1 MRPNLIITKPIQQ
14 FFNNQSSGGIVLI
27 ICTIAALVIANSGWG
42 HAYEQILHHHINVT
56 FGENFFSL
64 DKAIHVWINDF
75 LMAIFFLLI
84 GLEIKREIMAGELSN
99 IKAASL
105 PIAAAI
111 GGMILPALVYV
122 FINLKSGDIGGW
134 AVPMATDIAFSLGIL
149 TLLGKKVPI
158 SLKIFLTGLAIVDD
172 LAGVAVIALFF
183 TSDIDVNSLLIAAG
197 IFAILLLLNRLR
209 VYKMT
214 IYAILGLALWLFVYH
229 SGIHPTIAG
238 VLLAI
243 SIPARRRMKDTSLLM
258 PKIEL
263 GTMLLKDNPLQND
276 QLFLSENQV
285 QGIDEIYKASKYAT
299 SPLQRLEHSL
309 HPIVAFGIMPLFALA
324 NAGIVLDGNIIAALT
339 SSVSLGIMLGL
350 FLGKQLGITFFT
362 WLAVKLK
369 LGVLPDDVNWMQI
382 WGLSCLAG
390 IGFTMS
396 LFISNLAYN
405 DVHTVTNSKIGILAG
420 SLLSGLVG
428 WIVLSIAANKKKKP
442 V

>member
-42 HAYEQILHHHINVT
+42 HAYESILHHHVEIT
-56 FGENFFSL
+56 LGEHFLSL

-75 LMAIFFLLI
+75 LMAIFFFLI

-111 GGMILPALVYV
+111 GGMVVPAVIYV
-122 FINLKSGDIGGW
+122 IVNLKSGDVGGW

-183 TSDIDVNSLLIAAG
+183 TSDININSLLIAAG
-197 IFAILLLLNRLR
+197 IFVVLMLLNRFR
-209 VYKMT
+209 VYRMT
-214 IYAILGLALWLFVYH
+214 IYAILGLALWLFVYQ

-243 SIPARRRMKDTSLLM
+243 SIPARRRLKDTSLLL

-263 GTMLLKDNPLQND
+263 GTMLLKENPLTND
-276 QLFLSENQV
+276 QLFLTENQIH
-285 QGIDEIYKASKYAT
+285 GIDEIYKASKYAT
-299 SPLQRLEHSL
+299 SPVQRLEHSL

-339 SSVSLGIMLGL
+339 SSVSLGIMSGL
-350 FLGKQLGITFFT
+350 FLGKQLGITCFT

-369 LGVLPDDVNWMQI
+369 LGVLPDDVNWLQI

-396 LFISNLAYN
+396 LFISNLAFD
-405 DVHTVTNSKIGILAG
+405 DVHTITNSKIGILAG

-428 WIVLSIAANKKKKP
+428 WIVLSIAAKKEKP
-442 V
+442 L

>member
-14 FFNNQSSGGIVLI
+14 FFNNQSAGGIVLI
-27 ICTIAALVIANSGWG
+27 ICTIAALIIANSSWG
-42 HAYEQILHHHINVT
+42 HVYEDFLHHHIEIT
-56 FGENFFSL
+56 LGENFFSL

-75 LMAIFFLLI
+75 LMAIFFFLI

-99 IKAASL
+99 IRAASL

-111 GGMILPALVYV
+111 GGMIAPALVYV
-122 FINLKSGDIGGW
+122 ILNIKSGDMSGW

-149 TLLGKKVPI
+149 TLLGRKVPL

-183 TSDIDVNSLLIAAG
+183 TSDIDVNSLLIASG
-197 IFAILLLLNRLR
+197 IFLILLGLNKLR

-214 IYAILGLALWLFVYH
+214 IYAILGLVLWLFVYE
-229 SGIHPTIAG
+229 SGVHPTIAG

-243 SIPARRRMKDTSLLM
+243 SIPARRRMKDTSLLL

-263 GTMLLKDNPLQND
+263 GTMLLRDNPLHND
-276 QLFLSENQV
+276 QLFLTENQIH
-285 QGIDEIYKASKYAT
+285 GIDEIYTASKYAT
-299 SPLQRLEHSL
+299 SPVQRLEHSL
-309 HPIVAFGIMPLFALA
+309 HPIVAFIIMPLFALA
-324 NAGIVLDGNIIAALT
+324 NAGIVIDGNIVAALS
-339 SSVSLGIMLGL
+339 SSVSLGIILGL

-369 LGVLPDDVNWMQI
+369 LGVLPEDVNWMQI

-396 LFISNLAYN
+396 LFISNLAF
-405 DVHTVTNSKIGILAG
+405 TEATTITNSKIGILAG
-420 SLLSGLVG
+420 SLLSGITG
-428 WIVLSIAANKKKKP
+428 WIILSLAAKKKK
-442 V
+442 